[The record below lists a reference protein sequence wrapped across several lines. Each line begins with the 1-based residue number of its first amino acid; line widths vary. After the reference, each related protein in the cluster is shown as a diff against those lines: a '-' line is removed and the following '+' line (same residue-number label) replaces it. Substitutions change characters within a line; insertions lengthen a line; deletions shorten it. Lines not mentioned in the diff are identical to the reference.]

1 MLEGENK
8 FWFMKDGLF
17 KARLWK
23 SLVTL
28 EQKIWICRAGSPKL
42 QCKKSVM
49 ESPGF
54 SAVLSSASAST
65 PQSVP

>member
-28 EQKIWICRAGSPKL
+28 EQKIWICRAGSPK
-42 QCKKSVM
+42 KSVM